1 MNFNRRNYPPTH
13 GIRVPAEEMKQL
25 VVNLFTKVSMSAEN
39 ARVMADLLVQTD
51 LHCVFSHGTKQIADY
66 IGMIR
71 DGRVNPQPKIEVV
84 SESKSALV
92 IDGDGGMGHLPCYF
106 GTHQVI
112 SKAKDNGCATLT
124 THNHYH
130 FGAAGK
136 YTRIA
141 LAHDCISIAISSHRI
156 SFGRED
162 LVSGSAPGSPI
173 SIAIPSGDQPPLVL
187 DMGGVLSY
195 NLTLFEQY
203 PSAIFKSMGLGA
215 VMQSLGGILAGIY
228 KPEFQKPKS
237 LWESNQGA
245 FIAIF
250 DVNHFMPV
258 SELKKEMDR
267 YINEA
272 RSMKPLPN
280 MDQAELAGGLEWQW
294 ALENRQS
301 GIPLSFEHQEILETV
316 ATELAV
322 DVPFNRYQHTR
333 F

>member
-141 LAHDCISIAISSHRI
+141 LAHDCISIAI
-156 SFGRED
+156 
-162 LVSGSAPGSPI
+162 
-173 SIAIPSGDQPPLVL
+173 PSGDQPPLVL

-228 KPEFQKPKS
+228 KPKFQKPKS

-301 GIPLSFEHQEILETV
+301 GIPLSSEHQEILETV

-322 DVPFNRYQHTR
+322 DVPFNRYQHTQ